1 MPEDARPYWLTDQW
15 YFENM
20 SRMIA
25 FKRLVII
32 GVGLIGGS
40 FALAL
45 KRAGI
50 VGEVIGVDRNRAA
63 LDDALR
69 LKVIDV
75 VANISDALKGA
86 DLVLLAV
93 PVGQMS
99 ATFKPIAH
107 DIEANAII
115 MDCGSTKQDVIA
127 AARATL
133 GEKISQFVPAHP
145 IAGRETSGVGSAE
158 AMLFD
163 GKNVVITPQ
172 MENSAETISR
182 VEDAWREC
190 GANVVTLTAAAHDA
204 VFAAVSHLPHMLAFA
219 LVDEFAARPNAKSL
233 FSFAASGFRDFTRI
247 AGSSP
252 EMWRDIALNNRDAL
266 LTEMDAYMAKM
277 QQLRTMIA
285 NADVA
290 ELEHLMQRARE
301 ARAKWLAGELDGFR
315 DESA

>member
-1 MPEDARPYWLTDQW
+1 MVK
-15 YFENM
+15 
-20 SRMIA
+20 

-63 LDDALR
+63 LDDAIR
-69 LKVIDV
+69 LKVIDAA
-75 VANISDALKGA
+75 ANISDALEGA

-93 PVGQMS
+93 PVRQM
-99 ATFKPIAH
+99 AAIFALVAR
-107 DIEANAII
+107 DIEAHAII

-127 AARATL
+127 AARAKL

-145 IAGRETSGVGSAE
+145 IAGRETSGVGSAD
-158 AMLFD
+158 ATLFA
-163 GKNVVITPQ
+163 GKNVVLTSLE
-172 MENSAETISR
+172 ENSAETIARAS
-182 VEDAWREC
+182 DAWRAC
-190 GANVVTLTAAAHDA
+190 DANVVAMTASAHDA
-204 VFAAVSHLPHMLAFA
+204 IFAAVSHLPHMLAFA

-252 EMWRDIALNNRDAL
+252 EMWRDIALNNREAL
-266 LTEMDAYMAKM
+266 LAEMDAYLAKT
-277 QQLRTMIA
+277 QQLRTLIA
-285 NADVA
+285 NADA
-290 ELEHLMQRARE
+290 AALEQLMQRSRE
-301 ARAKWLAGELDGFR
+301 ARAKWLAGELDSFR

>member
-1 MPEDARPYWLTDQW
+1 
-15 YFENM
+15 
-20 SRMIA
+20 MII
-25 FKRLVII
+25 FKRLVIV

-50 VGEVIGVDRNRAA
+50 VVEVIGVDRNCAA

-69 LKVIDV
+69 LNVIDT
-75 VANISDALKGA
+75 AASISEALKGA

-93 PVGQMS
+93 PVRQMS
-99 ATFKPIAH
+99 ATFALVARDIA
-107 DIEANAII
+107 ANTII
-115 MDCGSTKQDVIA
+115 IDCGSTKRDVIA
-127 AARATL
+127 AARAEL
-133 GEKISQFVPAHP
+133 GEKISRFVPAHP
-145 IAGRETSGVGSAE
+145 IAGRETSGVGAAD

-163 GKNVVITPQ
+163 GKNVVLTSLE
-172 MENSAETISR
+172 ENSAEAIARTTDI
-182 VEDAWREC
+182 WRAC
-190 GANVVTLTAAAHDA
+190 GANVVTMTAAAHDA

-219 LVDEFAARPNAKSL
+219 LVDEFAARANAKSL

-266 LTEMDAYMAKM
+266 LTEMDAYIAKT
-277 QQLRTMIA
+277 QQLRTLIA
-285 NADVA
+285 NRDAA

-301 ARAKWLAGELDGFR
+301 ARAKWLAGELNGFR

>member
-1 MPEDARPYWLTDQW
+1 MVK
-15 YFENM
+15 
-20 SRMIA
+20 
-25 FKRLVII
+25 FKRVVII

-50 VGEVIGVDRNRAA
+50 VGEVVGVDRNHKA

-69 LKVIDV
+69 LNVIDV
-75 VANISDALKGA
+75 VANISEALERA

-99 ATFKPIAH
+99 ATLTLVARDVKAH
-107 DIEANAII
+107 AII

-133 GEKISQFVPAHP
+133 GKKIAQFVPAHP
-145 IAGRETSGVGSAE
+145 IAGRETSGVVSAD
-158 AMLFD
+158 ALLFA
-163 GKNVVITPQ
+163 GKNVVITPLQ
-172 MENSAETISR
+172 ENSAETIAH
-182 VEDAWREC
+182 VEAAWRASE
-190 GANVVTLTAAAHDA
+190 ANVVTMTAAVHDA

-219 LVDEFAARPNAKSL
+219 LVDEFASRPNAKSL

-266 LTEMDAYMAKM
+266 LTEMDAYIVKT
-277 QQLRTMIA
+277 QQLRTLIA
-285 NADVA
+285 NADAA

>member
-1 MPEDARPYWLTDQW
+1 
-15 YFENM
+15 
-20 SRMIA
+20 MIK
-25 FKRLVII
+25 FKRLVVI

-45 KRAGI
+45 KRARI
-50 VGEVIGVDRNRAA
+50 VGEVVGVDRNRVA

-69 LKVIDV
+69 LKVIDI
-75 VANISDALKGA
+75 AGNISEALRGA

-93 PVGQMS
+93 PVGQIS
-99 ATFKPIAH
+99 ATLAH
-107 DIEANAII
+107 VARDIEANAII
-115 MDCGSTKQDVIA
+115 MDCGSTKQNVIA

-133 GEKISQFVPAHP
+133 GKKISQFVPAHP
-145 IAGRETSGVGSAE
+145 IAGRETSGAGSAD
-158 AMLFD
+158 ATLFA
-163 GKNVVITPQ
+163 GKNVVLTSLA
-172 MENSAETISR
+172 ENSAETIARSS
-182 VEDAWREC
+182 DAWRAC
-190 GANVVTLTAAAHDA
+190 GANVVAMTAASHDA

-219 LVDEFAARPNAKSL
+219 LVDEFAARANAKSL

-266 LTEMDAYMAKM
+266 LTEMDAYIART
-277 QQLRTMIA
+277 QQLRTLIA
-285 NADVA
+285 NRDAA

>member
-1 MPEDARPYWLTDQW
+1 MV
-15 YFENM
+15 NC
-20 SRMIA
+20 
-25 FKRLVII
+25 KRLVII

-50 VGEVIGVDRNRAA
+50 VSEIVGVDRNRAA
-63 LDDALR
+63 LEDALR
-69 LKVIDV
+69 LNVIDV
-75 VANISDALKGA
+75 AANISDALEYA

-99 ATFKPIAH
+99 ATFTLVASGVN
-107 DIEANAII
+107 ANAII
-115 MDCGSTKQDVIA
+115 IDCGSTKQDVIA

-133 GEKISQFVPAHP
+133 GEKIAQFVPAHP
-145 IAGRETSGVGSAE
+145 IAGRETSGVGSAD
-158 AMLFD
+158 ATLFA
-163 GKNVVITPQ
+163 GKNIVIAPLV
-172 MENSAETISR
+172 ENSAVTISR
-182 VEDAWREC
+182 VENAWRAC
-190 GANVVTLTAAAHDA
+190 GANVVTMTAAAHDA
-204 VFAAVSHLPHMLAFA
+204 IFAAVSHLPHMLAFA

-266 LTEMDAYMAKM
+266 LAEMDAYLAKT
-277 QQLRTMIA
+277 QQLRTLIA
-285 NADVA
+285 NADAA
-290 ELEHLMQRARE
+290 ELERLMQRARE